1 MGLIRHTQEVAESP
15 DLTLF
20 SADLRR
26 AARLT
31 NNGREIMWPRERVEE
46 VINALADHSI
56 VVLGLDL
63 RSDSGDG
70 VTSPGLVTEVP
81 WSAYEPKAS
90 GDSGQVEAARTQAL
104 DALSRTDLADFADYP
119 WVLVTW

>member
-15 DLTLF
+15 DLSFL

-31 NNGREIMWPRERVEE
+31 DNGTEIMWPRERVEE
-46 VINALADHSI
+46 VINALADHGI

-63 RSDSGDG
+63 RSDGGDG
-70 VTSPGLVTEVP
+70 VTPPGLATEVP
-81 WSAYEPKAS
+81 WIAYEPKAS
-90 GDSGQVEAARTQAL
+90 GRSGQIEAARTQAL
-104 DALSRTDLADFADYP
+104 DALSRTELADFADYP
-119 WVLVTW
+119 WALVSW